1 MLPGFLPDSPSENL
15 HIGPAGPRSLCNIRL
30 VGQAN
35 RCVLKCGWYP
45 RHAGLRASADRHGQH
60 RPPPPADYGGSPP
73 SPSPLL
79 SEAESPPSAAPAA
92 QRSPPIESSLPLVR
106 FALRRFVRRV
116 ACATRYPYCS
126 ASLSRG
132 ASSSQCN
139 LPAAGWIAAK
149 RVLSSYEFRFPMV
162 LRRRSTSLVSRS
174 MRTSISSWLAL
185 RSMFSRR
192 SWIFSS
198 RIFLFSPESRLI
210 ELCNSLRKSLFCLR
224 REKIQVKTLPR
235 NPPGKCESEY
245 LHPNAVHRSIG
256 F

>member
-106 FALRRFVRRV
+106 FALRRFVRRA
-116 ACATRYPYCS
+116 ACATRYPSCS
-126 ASLSRG
+126 VSLSRG

-139 LPAAGWIAAK
+139 LPAAGWRAAK

-174 MRTSISSWLAL
+174 MRTSISSCFRPKA
-185 RSMFSRR
+185 
-192 SWIFSS
+192 
-198 RIFLFSPESRLI
+198 
-210 ELCNSLRKSLFCLR
+210 
-224 REKIQVKTLPR
+224 
-235 NPPGKCESEY
+235 G
-245 LHPNAVHRSIG
+245 
-256 F
+256 

>member
-1 MLPGFLPDSPSENL
+1 MPPGFLPDSSSENL
-15 HIGPAGPRSLCNIRL
+15 HIGPAEPRSLRNIRH

-35 RCVLKCGWYP
+35 RCVLKCGRYP

-60 RPPPPADYGGSPP
+60 RPLPPADYGGSPP
-73 SPSPLL
+73 SPSPLP
-79 SEAESPPSAAPAA
+79 SAAESPPSAAPAA

-106 FALRRFVRRV
+106 FALRRFVRRA
-116 ACATRYPYCS
+116 ACATRYPSCS

-139 LPAAGWIAAK
+139 LPAAGWRAAK

-192 SWIFSS
+192 SWMFSS

-224 REKIQVKTLPR
+224 REKI
-235 NPPGKCESEY
+235 
-245 LHPNAVHRSIG
+245 
-256 F
+256 